1 MTWTQV
7 YCASGDD
14 RRRHSDRGHR
24 LDIVGEGPGG
34 GDGDWWRRPM
44 VPILTCRMM
53 EGDDKKAGGCGRQ
66 APCGKE
72 DSWDPPDGNAAAVT
86 GRPQVLPSSPCVVA
100 LFP

>member
-34 GDGDWWRRPM
+34 GDGDWCSPSLLAEQWRESIRRR
-44 VPILTCRMM
+44 L
-53 EGDDKKAGGCGRQ
+53 
-66 APCGKE
+66 
-72 DSWDPPDGNAAAVT
+72 AAAAGRRVVPTTT
-86 GRPQVLPSSPCVVA
+86 GTPLMATS
-100 LFP
+100 LL